1 MKGLFVAVIHPRAN
15 GNGYECRVP
24 DMPGCITSGK
34 TLEEAIDMIDDAAN
48 LWSCDIETD
57 GRTIPVATDYQQ
69 IEHEEGDIL
78 QVVKVDTEAY
88 LEKNDTRTIRKN
100 VSLPAW
106 MVTLADK
113 RGINCSKV
121 LQEALRARLA

>member
-88 LEKNDTRTIRKN
+88 LEKNDTRTVRKN

-121 LQEALRARLA
+121 LQEALRARLS

>member
-1 MKGLFVAVIHPRAN
+1 MKGIFVAVIHPRAN

-34 TLEEAIDMIDDAAN
+34 TLEEAIEMIDDAAN

-57 GRTIPVATDYQQ
+57 GRAIPVATAYQEV
-69 IEHEEGDIL
+69 EHEEGDIL
-78 QVVKVDTEAY
+78 QMVRVDTEAY
-88 LEKNDTRTIRKN
+88 LEKNDTRTVRKN

-106 MVTLADK
+106 MVTQADK

>member
-57 GRTIPVATDYQQ
+57 GRKIPVATDYQQ

-78 QVVKVDTEAY
+78 QVVRVDTEAY
-88 LEKNDTRTIRKN
+88 LEKNDTRTVRKN

-106 MVTLADK
+106 MVTQADK

>member
-88 LEKNDTRTIRKN
+88 LEKNDTRTVRKN